1 MVSVWLFLWVN
12 GKPLEKYEWRDQTTG
27 LIFAQDPSGSHV
39 CNRRQQ
45 GWKQTHQPEGLAKIQ
60 VRDDGRLDQSS
71 DCRGGGRHS
80 DASAFYVALNLP
92 RACAGRHIFIVMT
105 IA

>member
-1 MVSVWLFLWVN
+1 M
-12 GKPLEKYEWRDQTTG
+12 TG
-27 LIFAQDPSGSHV
+27 LISAQDPCGPHI
-39 CNRRQQ
+39 CNRRWQ

-71 DCRGGGRHS
+71 DGRGGGKLS

-92 RACAGRHIFIVMT
+92 RAFVGRHIFIVMT